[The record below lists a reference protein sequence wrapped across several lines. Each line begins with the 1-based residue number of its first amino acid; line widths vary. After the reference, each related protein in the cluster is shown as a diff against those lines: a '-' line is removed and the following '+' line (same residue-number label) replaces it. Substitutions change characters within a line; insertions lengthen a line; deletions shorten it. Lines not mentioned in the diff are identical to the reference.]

1 MSFLLFVRNRFGL
14 SDTKV
19 KVFTNVFWAV
29 LGKCYNLLGALVV
42 GIVIARYLGPEQYGL
57 MNYVISY
64 VAIFQVF
71 ADFGLE
77 SIQIREEARNP
88 SQRDVLIGTVLGLRL
103 FFAVATLL
111 LVSVVVFITES
122 DGLSRFYILLYSIS
136 ILFNTTWVFRHHFTS
151 IVWNEYVVKTEIF
164 RTTIGTAVKVLL
176 LLLHASLSWFIAS
189 LLFDSFLLAS
199 GYTTSYVK
207 KIGSIT
213 RFRFDKQLAW
223 SLTKQSF
230 PLLLSCA
237 AIVVYTKIDQLMIGN
252 MLSKAHLGIYAVAVQ
267 YSNVM
272 VFVPTIIAQTVSPIL
287 VQIREESYVRY
298 SLLSSQFMS
307 ITVWV
312 CIIMA
317 CIVCMVSY
325 PLVYFTFGSSYIYA
339 AGALSIISFKVIGDA
354 LSQTSGQLMIIEGI
368 QKFASLRNVIGCIVC
383 VLCNYVLIPRYGI
396 MGTACVSVLTVFSS
410 GFLANLMIKSYRHIF
425 LMQVTSLLK
434 GWKSLINLKTIFK
447 NDHKIVS

>member
-1 MSFLLFVRNRFGL
+1 M
-14 SDTKV
+14 
-19 KVFTNVFWAV
+19 
-29 LGKCYNLLGALVV
+29 
-42 GIVIARYLGPEQYGL
+42 
-57 MNYVISY
+57 
-64 VAIFQVF
+64 
-71 ADFGLE
+71 
-77 SIQIREEARNP
+77 
-88 SQRDVLIGTVLGLRL
+88 
-103 FFAVATLL
+103 
-111 LVSVVVFITES
+111 
-122 DGLSRFYILLYSIS
+122 
-136 ILFNTTWVFRHHFTS
+136 
-151 IVWNEYVVKTEIF
+151 
-164 RTTIGTAVKVLL
+164 
-176 LLLHASLSWFIAS
+176 
-189 LLFDSFLLAS
+189 
-199 GYTTSYVK
+199 
-207 KIGSIT
+207 
-213 RFRFDKQLAW
+213 
-223 SLTKQSF
+223 
-230 PLLLSCA
+230 
-237 AIVVYTKIDQLMIGN
+237 VYTKIDQLMIGN

-368 QKFASLRNVIGCIVC
+368 QKFASLRNMIGCIVC

-410 GFLANLMIKSYRHIF
+410 GFLANLMIRSYRHIF
-425 LMQVTSLLK
+425 LLQVTSLLK